1 MTKIERFLATVER
14 RSVDRPAAWLGMP
27 VGETIPLLMVHV
39 GATDLEAL
47 KRALGDDVWPVEVPF
62 NRPPANHVACAFDF
76 AKTGDGDYEERSL
89 TVPGFF
95 EGMTDPAC
103 LPDFPWPVP
112 REHMNEIECRAAAA
126 DAPADFAKLGIMWS
140 AHFQDAC
147 SAFGMQDALMTMLT
161 APDMFRAVIARI
173 VEFYLEANEI
183 FYGATKGLLHAVLIG
198 NDFGSQTGLMLSPD
212 NLREFV
218 FPGTKI
224 LIDQAHAHGLK
235 VIHHSCGAV
244 AEVIPDLIELGAD
257 VIHPIQSLATGME
270 PDRLAREF
278 GGRVSFCGGVDV
290 QELLSHGRP
299 EAVRVAVRG
308 LVELFPTGLVVS
320 PSHEAVLP
328 DVPPANIV
336 AMFDALRG

>member
-14 RSVDRPAAWLGMP
+14 RAVDRPAAWLGMP
-27 VGETIPLLMVHV
+27 VGETIPLLMAHV
-39 GATDLEAL
+39 GAADLETL

-76 AKTGDGDYEERSL
+76 AKTGDDDYEERSL

-103 LPDFPWPVP
+103 LSDFPWPVP
-112 REHMNEIECRAAAA
+112 REHMDEGKCRAAAVN
-126 DAPADFAKLGIMWS
+126 APADFAKLGIMWS

-161 APDMFRAVIARI
+161 APDMFRAVIDRI

-183 FYGATKGLLHAVLIG
+183 FYCATKGLLHAVLIG

-218 FPGTKI
+218 FPGTKV

-257 VIHPIQSLATGME
+257 VIHPIQSLASGME
-270 PDRLAREF
+270 PERLAREF
-278 GGRVSFCGGVDV
+278 GGGVSFCGGVDV
-290 QELLSHGRP
+290 QKLLSHGSP
-299 EAVRVAVRG
+299 EDVDVAVRK
-308 LVELFPTGLVVS
+308 LISLFPTGLVVS